1 MTINNPNNKNEQF
14 KLMSDEE
21 LIKGCI
27 KGKESYQFEV
37 YRRYSP
43 KMFGVCL
50 RYCANREEAQDV
62 LQDGFIKVF
71 NKIDTF
77 RFTGSFE
84 GWIRRIMINTAI
96 RNKYI
101 HFRTHELNNIDIIEH
116 PSVEE
121 RITSDLSYNY
131 LMKLVDE
138 LPQGYKIVF
147 NMFAIEGYSHK
158 EISEMLEIQEAT
170 SRSQYLR
177 ARKMLRDKLETIK
190 SKEYKND

>member
-1 MTINNPNNKNEQF
+1 MKLNNPINKNEQL

-27 KGKESYQFEV
+27 KGKENYQYETYKRFA
-37 YRRYSP
+37 P

-50 RYCANREEAQDV
+50 RYCANRDEAQDV

-77 RFTGSFE
+77 KFTGSFE
-84 GWIRRIMINTAI
+84 GWIRKIMINTAL

-101 HFRTHELNNIDIIEH
+101 HFRTHELNNLEFVEH
-116 PSVEE
+116 PSVDEK
-121 RITSDLSYNY
+121 ITSDLSYSY

-147 NMFAIEGYSHK
+147 NMFAIEGYSHR
-158 EISEMLEIQEAT
+158 EISEMLNIQEAT

-177 ARKMLRDKLETIK
+177 ARKMLRDKLEKIK
-190 SKEYKND
+190 RNEFKS

>member
-1 MTINNPNNKNEQF
+1 
-14 KLMSDEE
+14 MSDEE
-21 LIKGCI
+21 LIKGCV
-27 KGKESYQFEV
+27 KGNEKYQFEV
-37 YRRYSP
+37 YKRYSP

-101 HFRTHELNNIDIIEH
+101 HFRSHELNNIDIIEP
-116 PSVEE
+116 PSVDEK
-121 RITSDLSYNY
+121 ITSDLSYTS
-131 LMKLVDE
+131 LMKLVNE
-138 LPQGYKIVF
+138 LPHGYRIVF

-158 EISEMLEIQEAT
+158 EISEMLQIQEAT

-177 ARKMLRDKLETIK
+177 ARKMLRDKLEKIE
-190 SKEYKND
+190 SNEFKNK

>member
-1 MTINNPNNKNEQF
+1 
-14 KLMSDEE
+14 MSDEE

-27 KGKESYQFEV
+27 KGKENYQYETYKRFA
-37 YRRYSP
+37 P

-50 RYCANREEAQDV
+50 RYCANRDEAQDV

-77 RFTGSFE
+77 KFTGSFE
-84 GWIRRIMINTAI
+84 GWIRKIMINTAL

-101 HFRTHELNNIDIIEH
+101 HFRTHELNNLEFVEH
-116 PSVEE
+116 PSVDEK
-121 RITSDLSYNY
+121 ITSDLSYSY

-147 NMFAIEGYSHK
+147 NMFAIEGYSHR
-158 EISEMLEIQEAT
+158 EISEMLNIQEAT

-177 ARKMLRDKLETIK
+177 ARKMLRDKLEKIK
-190 SKEYKND
+190 RNEFKS